1 MKKKLK
7 WKKKI
12 IDDCSFWIAE
22 GPVGW
27 EFSVELDD
35 NNKLYDVFVYFGSG
49 DDIPLSH
56 HLNGF
61 KSLNEAKKHCQT
73 WLFNLIIEL
82 NKWL

>member
-7 WKKKI
+7 WKKKQLE
-12 IDDCSFWIAE
+12 DFEYWVAE

-27 EFSVELDD
+27 EFTIELVH
-35 NNKLYDVFVYFGSG
+35 NKYQLFVYFGSG
-49 DDIPLSH
+49 DDVPLCE
-56 HLNGF
+56 HLSGF
-61 KSLNEAKKHCQT
+61 KTLNEAKKHSET